1 MAWRLAAS
9 LVTLRSEVNAWAPAR
24 SKASDGTIGDPAHA
38 SRASRHNP
46 NRYGV
51 VTALDITHDPAN
63 GCDVH
68 ALARRLVRR
77 PHPELA
83 YVISNR
89 QISSRSAGWA
99 WRPYTGSNAHT
110 VHAHF
115 AVGVGPDSAPEPPYD
130 STAPW
135 GVAPS
140 QSAPAPQEDEDV
152 DVIIWFS
159 PGPHAYKVNGPHA
172 THIKTL
178 AEVDTLKNFWKV
190 PEFNNASTPAPSSE
204 ATRFLDGPLKNT
216 ASLADLRWLANDVK
230 TTVAAQGGSAAGVAA
245 EFAKRLA
252 A

>member
-1 MAWRLAAS
+1 MAWRLAKS
-9 LVTLRSEVNAWAPAR
+9 LVTLRGEVNAWAPNR

-38 SRASRHNP
+38 SRPSRHNP

-51 VTALDITHDPAN
+51 VTALDITHDPAG

-68 ALARRLVRR
+68 ALARRLVRA

-89 QISSRSAGWA
+89 QISARSGGWA
-99 WRPYTGSNAHT
+99 WRAYTGTNPHT

-115 AVGVGPDSAPEPPYD
+115 AVGVGPDSDPAPPYD

-135 GVAPS
+135 GVVPS
-140 QSAPAPQEDEDV
+140 PTSPTPKEDADM
-152 DVIIWFS
+152 DVIIWFA
-159 PGPHAYKVNGPHA
+159 PGPHAYKVNGVHA
-172 THIKTL
+172 THIKTQADL
-178 AEVDTLKNFWKV
+178 DVLKNFWKI
-190 PEFNNASTPAPSSE
+190 PEFNTGATASPATD

-216 ASLADLRWLANDVK
+216 ASLGDLRWLANDVK
-230 TTVAAQGGSAAGVAA
+230 ATVAAQGGSAAGVAA